1 MTNEQKKAIRK
12 AAMKKIGY
20 GTKKKNL
27 GDAFSNNKNN
37 IRDLIKNSRLI
48 NKSNMDKVLVSV
60 DLYHKVYKDLET
72 IISGIDRSNGKA
84 SIKKIIKNVIEKHL
98 SDRLGSVVSRIDD
111 IKEELEDLGKK
122 ADIDIYK
129 LKDKIILDAK
139 NRIYNDIMDKAEW
152 IYNSAF
158 IPIRKSRLKKGS
170 SETEIKKALSKTD
183 IENWLRKK
191 DSAKKLR
198 SFTTKLTSAAKV
210 INEVSKVI
218 KRTEKVIKVFD
229 SYAEGIDLINQSN
242 NLTKPED
249 YKEYYYKVA
258 QKASKMASA
267 FKSLSD
273 KLPPGMRA
281 YYEFIFTVAEN
292 TDKMAKVVYDYTGRL
307 ETAIKQL
314 EKDVRK
320 SQESRKVQAGDY
332 SNLKENKNTN
342 AATAGELVDVFYGG
356 KRRKR

>member
-1 MTNEQKKAIRK
+1 MTNEQKKAIRQ

-20 GTKKKNL
+20 ATKKKNL
-27 GDAFSNNKNN
+27 VDAFSNNKES
-37 IRDLIKNSRLI
+37 IGDLIRNSRLI
-48 NKSNMDKVLVSV
+48 NKNNMDKVIESV
-60 DLYHKVYKDLET
+60 ELYHKVYNDLE
-72 IISGIDRSNGKA
+72 IIVSGINRSNGKA
-84 SIKKIIKNVIEKHL
+84 SIKKIIKNVIDKHL
-98 SDRLGSVVSRIDD
+98 SDRLGSQISRIDD
-111 IKEELEDLGKK
+111 IKKELEDLGRM

-129 LKDKIILDAK
+129 IKDKIVLDAK

-158 IPIRKSRLKKGS
+158 IPIRKSRMKKGL

-191 DSAKKLR
+191 DSVKSLR
-198 SFTTKLTSAAKV
+198 SFTDKLTSAAHV

-242 NLTKPED
+242 NLTKPEH

-258 QKASKMASA
+258 QKASKMASV

-292 TDKMAKVVYDYTGRL
+292 TDKMAKVVYDYTGKI
-307 ETAIKQL
+307 ETAIKEL
-314 EKDVRK
+314 DKVSNNFGKKDYTSGSDALK
-320 SQESRKVQAGDY
+320 SD
-332 SNLKENKNTN
+332 NLDKYYK
-342 AATAGELVDVFYGG
+342 YRG
-356 KRRKR
+356 K

>member
-1 MTNEQKKAIRK
+1 MGKHKTKEQKIAIRK
-12 AAMKKIGY
+12 AAMQKIGY

-27 GDAFSNNKNN
+27 VDAFSSNKNN
-37 IRDLIKNSRLI
+37 IRDLIKNSSLI
-48 NKSNMDKVLVSV
+48 NKSNMNKVIKDVE
-60 DLYHKVYKDLET
+60 LYHKVYKDLET

-84 SIKKIIKNVIEKHL
+84 SIKKIIKNVIDKHL
-98 SDRLGSVVSRIDD
+98 ANRLESVVSRIGD
-111 IKEELEDLGKK
+111 IKEELENLAKMS
-122 ADIDIYK
+122 DIDIYK
-129 LKDKIILDAK
+129 IKDKIVLDAK
-139 NRIYNDIMDKAEW
+139 KRIYNDIMDKAEW

-158 IPIRKSRLKKGS
+158 IPIRKSRMKKGL
-170 SETEIKKALSKTD
+170 SETEIKKALSETD

-198 SFTTKLTSAAKV
+198 SFTTKLTSVAHV

-229 SYAEGIDLINQSN
+229 SYQEGIDLINQSN
-242 NLTKPED
+242 NLTKPEH

-258 QKASKMASA
+258 QKASKMASV

-307 ETAIKQL
+307 ETAIKELDKVSNNFGINHYSKPQ
-314 EKDVRK
+314 KDTRK
-320 SQESRKVQAGDY
+320 KKDAPG
-332 SNLKENKNTN
+332 KWI
-342 AATAGELVDVFYGG
+342 FY
-356 KRRKR
+356 